1 MRFKLKALVQ
11 SAFLL
16 FYFLKNNLIL
26 HVMHHICVNC
36 LYALLIYDM
45 IFL

>member
-11 SAFLL
+11 SAFYLL
-16 FYFLKNNLIL
+16 KKNLIL